1 MPKKISKNQNRI
13 TITEYQVSEIDIDG
27 EIDNISGSKET
38 KKEAIELAKRIV
50 GDDVL
55 AVVVEKVVTRHPM
68 HLYSDPQTHDVVF
81 TIGDQQA
88 LSAGDWV

>member
-1 MPKKISKNQNRI
+1 MPKKISKNKNRV

-27 EIDNISGSKET
+27 EIENVSGSVET
-38 KKEAIELAKRIV
+38 KDEAIELAKRIV

-68 HLYSDPQTHDVVF
+68 HLYNDPQTYDVIF

-88 LSAGDWV
+88 LLAGDWV